1 MSIIRDDSIR
11 FLETSPLFAGLS
23 GRQRRRLVEHFS
35 ESVFPAGHRIL
46 AEGMNGMEL
55 FVVIDGEV
63 EVTHGERVVAVLGP
77 GEFFG
82 EVATLDGGPHTATVR
97 AISQA
102 RCLCLANRG
111 LRPFLVEHPQVA
123 VTFLHHM
130 VRRFRSAATSGGQVA
145 PATV

>member
-11 FLETSPLFAGLS
+11 FLQTSPLFAGLS
-23 GRQRRRLVEHFS
+23 RRQRKGLAEHFS

-46 AEGMNGMEL
+46 AEGMSGMEL
-55 FVVIDGEV
+55 FVVVDGEV
-63 EVTHGERVVAVLGP
+63 EVTHGEQVVAVLGP
-77 GEFFG
+77 GDFFG

-97 AISQA
+97 TTTQA

-111 LRPFLVEHPQVA
+111 LRPFLVENPQVA

-130 VRRFRSAATSGGQVA
+130 VRRFRSAATSSGQVA